1 MISTYLNKYQ
11 KYLIIILWVAVSISL
26 TLYSFTQ
33 VDLGLTLTQLPV
45 WQDIQKSFQ
54 HIGYY
59 DRELSV
65 QIYIGILIGFFVLY
79 GYTLYL
85 TKKKKI
91 SRSLLLIIILLVTSI
106 LTLSYNAFSYDI
118 FNYIF
123 WLKTITL
130 YHQNPYIMTALD
142 FPADPMNYHMRWR
155 ESTYP
160 YGPVWLI
167 LYVPIT
173 LLAFNK
179 FLITF
184 YLIKST
190 TAVFFL
196 LSLFIIEKIA
206 KKTKVIDPLFAV
218 AFFALNPLVLI
229 ESLVSAHNDIIMMF
243 FVLVALYFII
253 SGKYFHSVIF
263 YIISVLTK
271 FATIFALPIYFYR
284 FFKKRDDLYFNFIIL
299 CTIPAVI
306 LASLRTNY
314 QPWYLMYIFPF
325 ISFRSNK
332 NYFLIPSIIFSFGGL
347 LIYSAYIAL
356 GDLNSLGLL
365 IIQVINY
372 TTFIG
377 VGIFLLIYLTVLLI
391 KRRRKKRKF

>member
-1 MISTYLNKYQ
+1 MIATYLNRYQ
-11 KYLIIILWVAVSISL
+11 KYLIITLWAVVSISL

-33 VDLGLTLTQLPV
+33 VDLGLTLTQLPI
-45 WQDIQKSFQ
+45 WQGIQKSFQ

-65 QIYIGILIGFFVLY
+65 QIYISILIGFFILY
-79 GYTLYL
+79 AYTLYL

-106 LTLSYNAFSYDI
+106 LVLSYNAFSYDI

-123 WLKTITL
+123 WLKTITF

-173 LLAFNK
+173 IMAFNK

-184 YLIKST
+184 YLIKIT
-190 TAVFFL
+190 TALFFL
-196 LSLFIIEKIA
+196 SSLFVIEKIA

-243 FVLVALYFII
+243 FVLVAVYFII
-253 SGKYFHSVIF
+253 SGKYFHSIIF

-271 FATIFALPIYFYR
+271 FATIFAFPIYFYH
-284 FFKKRDDLYFNFIIL
+284 FFKKRNILYFNFIIL

-314 QPWYLMYIFPF
+314 QPWYLMYMLPF
-325 ISFRSNK
+325 ITFRSNK

-356 GDLNSLGLL
+356 GDLNSFGLL
-365 IIQVINY
+365 MIQVINY
-372 TTFIG
+372 TTFITA
-377 VGIFLLIYLTVLLI
+377 GIFLIIYLIVLLI
-391 KRRRKKRKF
+391 KRRNKKRKF